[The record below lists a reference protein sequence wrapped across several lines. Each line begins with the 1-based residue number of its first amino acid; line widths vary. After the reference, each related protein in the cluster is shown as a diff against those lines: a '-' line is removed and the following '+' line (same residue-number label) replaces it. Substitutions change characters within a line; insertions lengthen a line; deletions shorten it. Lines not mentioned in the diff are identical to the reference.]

1 MILIDKIIR
10 KISASSVL
18 AVGLSIALSGAGTAL
33 GADANRAQAVAGAEA
48 AADAHAATDAHAAAH
63 AVAHDTKSG
72 ADWTRAEVRK
82 VDLERRRLTLRHER
96 IESLD
101 MGPMTMVFRVGEGV
115 STDGLSEGDTV
126 RFQVERQMGQMVI
139 TALEIGT
146 ND

>member
-18 AVGLSIALSGAGTAL
+18 AVGLSIALSGAGTAF
-33 GADANRAQAVAGAEA
+33 GAN
-48 AADAHAATDAHAAAH
+48 

-82 VDLERRRLTLRHER
+82 VDLERQRLTLRHER

-101 MGPMTMVFRVGEGV
+101 MAPMTMVFRVGEGV